1 MKILKKTE
9 VIKMTDKNKIEP
21 DIVEIDDEQLD
32 NISGGSLDNVSYTDT
47 TDISDNT
54 KEKIK

>member
-21 DIVEIDDEQLD
+21 DIIEIDDEQLD

>member
-32 NISGGSLDNVSYTDT
+32 NISGGSIDNVSYTDT
-47 TDISDNT
+47 TDISDST